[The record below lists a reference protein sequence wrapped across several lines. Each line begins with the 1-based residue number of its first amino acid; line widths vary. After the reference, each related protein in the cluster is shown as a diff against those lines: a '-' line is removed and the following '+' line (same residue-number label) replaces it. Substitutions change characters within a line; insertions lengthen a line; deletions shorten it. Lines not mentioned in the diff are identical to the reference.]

1 MPKLSWKAKSLAIT
15 IAVLLVVAANPELRA
30 FLLILDFLGADLVL
44 LLLGGYLHHYWP
56 LVAFHM
62 KPWFARIASGASWV
76 CKWLG
81 WMAYGLIPRDSLWVN
96 MDHFVIAGGTVGR
109 IAVGRLRAH

>member
-1 MPKLSWKAKSLAIT
+1 MRKFNWKTKSLAIT
-15 IAVLLVVAANPELRA
+15 IAVLLVVAGNPELRA

-56 LVAFHM
+56 LVVCYL
-62 KPWFARIASGASWV
+62 KPFFARIASGASWV
-76 CKWLG
+76 CKWLR
-81 WMAYGLIPRDSLWVN
+81 WMAFGLIPRDSLWVN

>member
-1 MPKLSWKAKSLAIT
+1 MRKFNWKSKSLAIT

-56 LVAFHM
+56 MVVCYL
-62 KPWFARIASGASWV
+62 KPFFARIASGASWV
-76 CKWLG
+76 CKSLRWIG
-81 WMAYGLIPRDSLWVN
+81 YGLNPRDAVWVN

-109 IAVGRLRAH
+109 IAVGRLRAQ